1 MVDDLTNKITNQ
13 ETQKVK
19 ELDKIVKVLVRKVL
33 SLESEITEMK
43 KNQIQ
48 SEGTEEKALIHLNEM
63 NYINS
68 QSSPKDVKVPEEKPV
83 EEAEGILTGTK
94 LLKKTD
100 PKSDFKCEKCD
111 YVCKKLS
118 TIKNHVTTKHTNKK
132 CKVCYNKFKSSM
144 EIIYHVAKE
153 HHKEDELID
162 IESEEIPKL
171 DDNEATSFVCNE
183 SISDKLL

>member
-100 PKSDFKCEKCD
+100 PKSDFKC
-111 YVCKKLS
+111 
-118 TIKNHVTTKHTNKK
+118 
-132 CKVCYNKFKSSM
+132 
-144 EIIYHVAKE
+144 
-153 HHKEDELID
+153 
-162 IESEEIPKL
+162 
-171 DDNEATSFVCNE
+171 
-183 SISDKLL
+183 